1 MDILQTAED
10 LLNEKGSQ
18 IHSIDPDVSV
28 ADAISFMNENNVGAV
43 LVRDG
48 AEYVGI
54 WTERDLLHGVTDKE
68 FDVHTSKLRDH
79 MHTELICVRH
89 DEPLFSLID
98 KVLGLRVRH
107 LLVKRGDQF
116 IGMLS
121 AGDLLRAALQQRTEE
136 LRRLQDILKLEYYDE
151 WRWGKK
157 RTKE

>member
-18 IHSIDPDVSV
+18 IHSIAPDVSV
-28 ADAISFMNENNVGAV
+28 AEAVAFMNENNVGAV
-43 LVRDG
+43 LVREG

-54 WTERDLLHGVTDKE
+54 WTERDLLRGVTDKE
-68 FDVHTSKLRDH
+68 FDVRTSQLRDH

-89 DEPLFSLID
+89 DEPLLSLVD

-107 LLVKRGDQF
+107 LLVKREDRF
-116 IGMLS
+116 IGLLS
-121 AGDLLRAALQQRTEE
+121 VGDLLRAALQQRTEE
-136 LRRLQDILKLEYYDE
+136 LQRLQDVLKLEYYDE

-157 RTKE
+157 RTK